1 MEKVRLATVWLD
13 GCSGCHMSLLDIDE
27 RLAEIAG
34 RIDLVYSPLVD
45 IHEVPEN
52 IDVTLVEG
60 GVATTADREK
70 VLHLRS
76 SSQIL
81 VAFGDCAVTS
91 NVPGMRNR
99 FEPKDIL
106 TQVYPQS
113 VQEQTRQPSEDI
125 PMLLPKVQPV
135 HAIVKVDAFLQ
146 GCPPPADAIFFLLS
160 SLLEGHLP
168 DMTGRSRF
176 GA

>member
-1 MEKVRLATVWLD
+1 
-13 GCSGCHMSLLDIDE
+13 MSLLDMDD

-45 IHEVPEN
+45 AHNMPEE
-52 IDVTLVEG
+52 IDVLLVEG
-60 GVATTADREK
+60 AVATIADREK
-70 VLHLRS
+70 ILHLRS
-76 SSQIL
+76 CSRIL

-99 FEPKDIL
+99 FARQDVLAQIYPAGDQDVPRHPGDAIPAL
-106 TQVYPQS
+106 LSQV
-113 VQEQTRQPSEDI
+113 R
-125 PMLLPKVQPV
+125 PV
-135 HAIVKVDAFLQ
+135 HAIVKVDAFLP
-146 GCPPPADAIFFLLS
+146 GCPPPADTIFFLLS

-168 DMTGRSRF
+168 DLTGRSRF

>member
-13 GCSGCHMSLLDIDE
+13 GCSGCHMSLLDIDD
-27 RLAEIAG
+27 RLTEIAG

-45 IHEVPEN
+45 AHEVPAE
-52 IDVTLVEG
+52 IDVLLVEG
-60 GVATTADREK
+60 AVATTADRRK
-70 VLHLRS
+70 LLHLRS
-76 SSQIL
+76 CSRTL

-91 NVPGMRNR
+91 NVPGLRNR
-99 FEPKDIL
+99 FAHQDVL
-106 TQVYPQS
+106 AQVYPANGRD
-113 VQEQTRQPSEDI
+113 VLRQPGENI
-125 PMLLPKVQPV
+125 PALLPIVRPL
-135 HAIVKVDAFLQ
+135 HAVVKVDAFLP

-168 DMTGRSRF
+168 DLTGRSRF